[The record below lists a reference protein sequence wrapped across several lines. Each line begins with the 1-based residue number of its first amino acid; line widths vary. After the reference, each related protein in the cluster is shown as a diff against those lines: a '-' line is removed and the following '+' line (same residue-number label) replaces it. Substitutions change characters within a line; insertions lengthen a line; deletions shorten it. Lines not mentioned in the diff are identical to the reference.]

1 MITEKKLLTDREVT
15 DLIGMSV
22 SFLRQTRTRCYR
34 GKETGPPIVKIGK
47 VVRYDIDDVIAW
59 IEKRKRS

>member
-1 MITEKKLLTDREVT
+1 VITVKKLLTDREVA

-34 GKETGPPIVKIGK
+34 EKETGPPIVKTGK
-47 VVRYDIDDVIAW
+47 AVRYDIDDVMAW